1 MKVIVA
7 GYSKTG
13 TKTMNAALTELGYNV
28 YDYLESFLYQ
38 EKKWMRILNGQGSA
52 ADFKR
57 MYENVDAVVDYPAY
71 LFWKE
76 IHEAFPESK
85 VKSLNIIFC

>member
-7 GYSKTG
+7 GFSKTG

-28 YDYLESFLYQ
+28 YDNQ
-38 EKKWMRILNGQGSA
+38 EHFVFHFEDWVKIFDGKGTL

-57 MYENVDAVVDYPAY
+57 MYENVDAVTDSPAFI
-71 LFWKE
+71 FWHE
-76 IHEAFPESK
+76 IHQAFPDAK
-85 VKSLNIIFC
+85 VCIYTSNLK